1 MHVKLSM
8 KRVRR
13 EDLSEHEMK
22 RCRAQAR
29 GNAWG
34 VCEEDILW
42 WSIDR
47 QHWTPVHE
55 SLWPRKRR
63 WLIVESEEGVF
74 PALLWDVT
82 DQEHIPPAP
91 VPNPAEARGLTGLL
105 DPS

>member
-13 EDLSEHEMK
+13 DALSEHEMK
-22 RCRAQAR
+22 RCRTQAR

-34 VCEEDILW
+34 VYEEDILW
-42 WSIDR
+42 WSLDR
-47 QHWTPVHE
+47 EHWDPVDE

-63 WLIVESEEGVF
+63 WLIVETEEGAH

-82 DQEHIPPAP
+82 EDPQIPRMQSPR
-91 VPNPAEARGLTGLL
+91 PAEAYSLTE
-105 DPS
+105 